1 MSKLEKITVVTAAY
15 NSPSKLE
22 GVSRS
27 DEGVYGF
34 CRYSV
39 VIEEW

>member
-1 MSKLEKITVVTAAY
+1 MTKITILTAAY

-27 DEGVYGF
+27 NEGVCGF

-39 VIEEW
+39 VLEKW

>member
-1 MSKLEKITVVTAAY
+1 MTNISVITAAY

-27 DEGVYGF
+27 DEGVCGF
-34 CRYSV
+34 KNGDKFEV
-39 VIEEW
+39 K